1 MARARHQDPVI
12 VVAGTHGDSLHS
24 ARAQQLSMVTTHPT
38 LGSTLLRHCSISALE
53 AELKFERIREAVAGE
68 PFSHNIHSS
77 MFCVNSLA
85 TDRAELR

>member
-24 ARAQQLSMVTTHPT
+24 ARAQQLSMVNTDPT
-38 LGSTLLRHCSISALE
+38 LGSTHCLISAFE